1 MQDLIDKVRNRDH
14 GQRKCRQKRM
24 APGRKQARKSVPCK
38 QHSDACQRDG
48 AEYYWDGPLIPV
60 KTHRHNPLLA
70 TIQTSTTSL
79 SASGRTGWL
88 SYVVSHPSREVD
100 ETQVLRLASLP
111 QDDSKDGAHRFCR
124 PKCIAFDLFDQM
136 VTIKCFRIHKGVAA
150 GCSLAPNHPALRISF
165 LRNQEM
171 EPKGGST
178 FSQVFVTRPDKQG
191 KGKTMKYAGLLV
203 LPAGFF
209 LSIAAVVLFAA
220 PGPRAGF
227 VLCGL
232 AVEGLGL
239 VVAVRGHME
248 ARGED
253 N

>member
-1 MQDLIDKVRNRDH
+1 M
-14 GQRKCRQKRM
+14 RKC
-24 APGRKQARKSVPCK
+24 V
-38 QHSDACQRDG
+38 
-48 AEYYWDGPLIPV
+48 
-60 KTHRHNPLLA
+60 
-70 TIQTSTTSL
+70 
-79 SASGRTGWL
+79 
-88 SYVVSHPSREVD
+88 
-100 ETQVLRLASLP
+100 
-111 QDDSKDGAHRFCR
+111 
-124 PKCIAFDLFDQM
+124 AFELFDPM
-136 VTIKCFRIHKGVAA
+136 VTIKCFRIHKGLAT

-165 LRNQEM
+165 YRNQAL

-178 FSQVFVTRPDKQG
+178 FSQVFVTWPDKQG

-209 LSIAAVVLFAA
+209 LSIAAVVLYTA
-220 PGPRAGF
+220 PGPRAAF